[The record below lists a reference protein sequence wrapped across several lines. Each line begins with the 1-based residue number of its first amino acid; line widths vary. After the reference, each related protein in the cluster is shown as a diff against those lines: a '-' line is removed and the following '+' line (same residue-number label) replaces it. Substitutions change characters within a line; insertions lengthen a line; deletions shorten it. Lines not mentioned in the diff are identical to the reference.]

1 MKRKGIFVPVIP
13 FLLLALVFSAFAE
26 APDGD
31 AEGNLAEFGLTP
43 DGVLREYTGADG
55 ETSPATG
62 LYQLYLDGRATFAWF
77 DVTGDGC
84 VDLCTGRMF
93 GSGMVRLETVVY
105 DPVARESYILDGYN
119 YDFLIGGVSEGR
131 LVIVKKGPN
140 GYGDP
145 VAETRGTVLLA
156 GERLLFMADHQPVV
170 LGTEEPFDVSLAA
183 VPSGEAVRT
192 AEKFAVEYLD
202 VKYFNEVTV
211 DAAASDGNSRF
222 CWAVSF
228 SWSGQQECI
237 VYVNTETG
245 EVENSFIPDE
255 GQG

>member
-1 MKRKGIFVPVIP
+1 MKRKGIFVLVVP

-43 DGVLREYTGADG
+43 DGVLREYTGADRG
-55 ETSPATG
+55 SPPALRIGPHT
-62 LYQLYLDGRATFAWF
+62 WF

-105 DPVARESYILDGYN
+105 DPVARKSYILDGYN

-156 GERLLFMADHQPVV
+156 GERLIFMADHQPVV

-237 VYVNTETG
+237 VYVNTQTG

>member
-1 MKRKGIFVPVIP
+1 MALAPFRVSLTLVISNRDFDLP
-13 FLLLALVFSAFAE
+13 QNLLA
-26 APDGD
+26 G
-31 AEGNLAEFGLTP
+31 LA
-43 DGVLREYTGADG
+43 DR
-55 ETSPATG
+55 
-62 LYQLYLDGRATFAWF
+62 RAQG
-77 DVTGDGC
+77 GDGC
-84 VDLCTGRMF
+84 RGIEIKNVGEVLRGK
-93 GSGMVRLETVVY
+93 VALRLQAAAGQQGVGGA
-105 DPVARESYILDGYN
+105 DD
-119 YDFLIGGVSEGR
+119 GGVSEGR

-237 VYVNTETG
+237 VYVNTQTG